1 MASPARP
8 KYITFQRRARYL
20 IRKKPSFAFL
30 AKPIHSL
37 AKLAA
42 FSCVTYFDFRISSWK
57 FLIAHPAGRS
67 GAMLLRFSGGR
78 NDSDRVVAGLAKPA
92 PRVALTAL
100 RREAQ
105 PQAHL
110 ERPLACRNQE
120 VLAVHSPQS
129 IFRSIQVPAIAP
141 ANSPLP
147 RERQDS
153 HRDPGIA
160 AAHHEHL
167 RPRLHRAML
176 PALSFAP

>member
-1 MASPARP
+1 MASPIQK
-8 KYITFQRRARYL
+8 KYITFQRLARHL
-20 IRKKPSFAFL
+20 VWKKPSFVFP
-30 AKPIHSL
+30 AKSIYSQ
-37 AKLAA
+37 AKSAA
-42 FSCVTYFDFRISSWK
+42 FYCGTYFDFRISSWK
-57 FLIAHPAGRS
+57 FLVAHPAARS
-67 GAMLLRFSGGR
+67 GAMLLRFSGGL
-78 NDSDRVVAGLAKPA
+78 NDSDRAVAGLAKPA

-110 ERPLACRNQE
+110 ERPLACRDQE